1 MAPSQ
6 LIIESSSQ
14 PKGNPLDSIEQMANE
29 KLQMKIAL
37 KEVSTSQNVQGD
49 LFITNFKL
57 LFKPQ
62 GVRIEDCG
70 LYSVPYG
77 AIQRLVESSN
87 TDRLKCAITIFC
99 KDERFFKFKFDNS
112 ALAFGNTVKAI
123 KKYSMCQTV
132 DQLYCSQWQGAE
144 MLSWNDV
151 HRVVHSEFERLGITR
166 EP

>member
-1 MAPSQ
+1 
-6 LIIESSSQ
+6 
-14 PKGNPLDSIEQMANE
+14 MANE
-29 KLQMKIAL
+29 TLHNKITL
-37 KEVSTSQNVQGD
+37 KEVSTSQTVQGY
-49 LFITNFKL
+49 LYITNFKL
-57 LFKPQ
+57 LFQPQ

-112 ALAFGNTVKAI
+112 APAFGSTVSAI

-132 DQLYCSQWQGAE
+132 D
-144 MLSWNDV
+144 
-151 HRVVHSEFERLGITR
+151 
-166 EP
+166 